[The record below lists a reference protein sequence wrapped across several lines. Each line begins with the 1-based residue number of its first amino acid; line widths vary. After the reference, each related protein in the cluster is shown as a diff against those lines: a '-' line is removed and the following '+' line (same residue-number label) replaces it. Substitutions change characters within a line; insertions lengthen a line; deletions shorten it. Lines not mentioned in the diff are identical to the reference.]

1 MWHNKIFQILR
12 RQSCPPAADVRAL
25 SPVSRVFGFDRGTP
39 IDRHYIE
46 KFLLGHA
53 PLITGAVLEVGG
65 LNYTRMFAPA
75 ALGCARILDYR
86 SPPDGSTVVADLS
99 NPDECP
105 AEIADCFVCTHT
117 FNFIF
122 DVNAAARSA
131 WKLLKPGG
139 TLLATVAA
147 ITQISRYDSERWG
160 DYWRFTPDSVRQ
172 IFQPVF
178 GSDLQ
183 IESFGNLAA
192 AIALLRGEA
201 AEDLSDLSLLDHSD
215 PDYPVVIAIVA
226 RKGGAC

>member
-1 MWHNKIFQILR
+1 MWHNWVLQALR
-12 RQSCPPAADVRAL
+12 RKALPAATDVRSI
-25 SPVSRVFGFDRGTP
+25 SPVSRVFGFDRGKP

-53 PLITGAVLEVGG
+53 PLIKGAVLEVGG
-65 LNYTRMFAPA
+65 LDYTRMFAST
-75 ALGCARILDYR
+75 ALGGARILDFR
-86 SPPDGSTVVADLS
+86 GAPDGMTVVADLA

-105 AEIADCFVCTHT
+105 AEIADCFICTHT

-160 DYWRFTPDSVRQ
+160 DYWRFTPDSVQR

-178 GSDLQ
+178 GNDLE

-192 AIALLRGEA
+192 AVALLRGEA
-201 AEDLSDLSLLDHSD
+201 AEDLPALSLLDGTD
-215 PDYPVVIAIVA
+215 PDYPVVIALVA